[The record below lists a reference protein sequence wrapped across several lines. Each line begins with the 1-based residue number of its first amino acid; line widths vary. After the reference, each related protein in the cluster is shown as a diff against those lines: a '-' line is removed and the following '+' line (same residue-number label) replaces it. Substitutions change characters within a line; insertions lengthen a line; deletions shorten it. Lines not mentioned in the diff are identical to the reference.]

1 MSNAAGGAG
10 AGAAQRRRS
19 SSKRK
24 SREAELDIDT
34 DTTNTK
40 TKDHGDGGGGDKNHP
55 DGAADDG
62 MDVDATATVTR
73 RDPRAP
79 EKDNTIVRRLK
90 GGRVG
95 VAKTKTKAKAASSGG
110 GSSVKTRKMTA
121 AAAATAATKSEAH
134 KSAPAP
140 ALAPAPVAMTEQ
152 AVEVAPVGGAAGRL
166 LAAARGAG
174 AGRSATIGPRRVPI
188 DSAEA
193 ATGAPARRVS

>member
-24 SREAELDIDT
+24 SREAELDADT
-34 DTTNTK
+34 DTK
-40 TKDHGDGGGGDKNHP
+40 TKDHGDDKNHT
-55 DGAADDG
+55 DGATDDG
-62 MDVDATATVTR
+62 MDVDAAAAVTR

-90 GGRVG
+90 GGRAG
-95 VAKTKTKAKAASSGG
+95 VPKAKVKAASGGG

-121 AAAATAATKSEAH
+121 AAAATAAASKSEAH
-134 KSAPAP
+134 KSVPAPASAP

-152 AVEVAPVGGAAGRL
+152 AVEVAPVRGAAGRL
-166 LAAARGAG
+166 LAAARGGAGG
-174 AGRSATIGPRRVPI
+174 AGRSTTIGPRRVPI

-193 ATGAPARRVS
+193 ATSSQARRVS